1 MGSGVAVRQDAQGN
15 MTPAKDRSTEKIDG
29 IAASILGISRWI
41 RQEKEE
47 PSVYEERGIVTV

>member
-1 MGSGVAVRQDAQGN
+1 